1 MCYCRICSVSVEE
14 RKGEGGPQVIESL
27 NHQQSLQSLVHLGVR
42 SELELEDSC
51 GGWDATCD

>member
-1 MCYCRICSVSVEE
+1 MH
-14 RKGEGGPQVIESL
+14 KGGDVDDVVQDVLCAIESL